1 MEAWQPGQIVG
12 RYRMLSRIAIGGMA
26 EIWLA
31 LQQGLK
37 GFERVVVIK
46 RITEALSQDP
56 SFVEMFLDEARIA
69 AQLSHPNIVQIYDLG
84 EHEGAFY
91 IAMEY
96 LHGEDLAAVVRAAVN
111 ARSPISPAFAARV
124 IASA

>member
-1 MEAWQPGQIVG
+1 
-12 RYRMLSRIAIGGMA
+12 MLTRIALGGMA

-37 GFERVVVIK
+37 GFERVVVVK
-46 RITEALSQDP
+46 RISEALSADP

-69 AQLSHPNIVQIYDLG
+69 AQLNHPNIVQIYELG
-84 EHEGAFY
+84 EHHGAYY

-96 LHGEDLAAVVRAAVN
+96 LHGEDLAAVVRASLG
-111 ARSPISPAFAARV
+111 ARAPV
-124 IASA
+124 